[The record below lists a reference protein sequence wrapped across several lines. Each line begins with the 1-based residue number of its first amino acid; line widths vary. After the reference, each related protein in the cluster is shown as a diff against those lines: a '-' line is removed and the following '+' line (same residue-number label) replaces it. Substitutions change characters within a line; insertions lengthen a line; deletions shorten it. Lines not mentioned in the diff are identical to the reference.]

1 MSAKFKL
8 LYSETCRDQIRALS
22 PTVKPLVKAKLE
34 QIAATP
40 FLGKFLEKDLSGYLS
55 FRAKRYRIIYKIREK
70 ERVIEIYHV
79 GHRRDI
85 YELFGEQIRKQS
97 REK

>member
-1 MSAKFKL
+1 MRTRFKL
-8 LYSETCRDQIRALS
+8 VYSETCRDQIRALS
-22 PTVKPLVKAKLE
+22 PTVKPFVKTKLE
-34 QIAATP
+34 EIAEEP
-40 FLGKFLEKDLSGYLS
+40 FLGKYLERNLSGYLC

-70 ERVIEIYHV
+70 ERVVEIHHV

-97 REK
+97 LEK